1 MSTESSSEPSPRIVS
16 RELSEEERS
25 RVAGIE
31 RLLSSVD
38 RASYRRTQAAL
49 SKEWGVSVRTIQRK
63 VKRWRDEGLSGLL
76 RQSRRDKGDRQ
87 TEEEWCK
94 YIIETWR
101 EGNKDGRRLSRAQVY
116 VRVRSRAMEQGK
128 ESHPSR
134 STVYRILGVEIEK
147 VRRKGRVGSIGWRGN
162 RLKIRTK
169 GGLEI
174 DVDSSNQVWQADHTQ
189 VDVLVVDQSGEVLGR
204 PWLTLVVDSY
214 SRCVMGF
221 HLGMEVPSASVVC
234 LGLRHGI
241 LPKRYSGWYGLV
253 HRWGTYG
260 VPSYLYTDN
269 GKDFRSSHVEQVA
282 NELGIVLCH
291 RRYPSEGGIVERP
304 FGSLNSELFSSL
316 PGYTSGSVAERPKEA
331 ASEACLSLW
340 ELERLI
346 VRYIVDSYNQKVDAR
361 MGDQSRIAR
370 WEGGCSGALA
380 VLGEREL
387 DICLMRR
394 ESRTVYRQG
403 YLQFA
408 NLVYR
413 GDCLG
418 GYAGEK
424 VVVRYNPRD
433 ITTLLVY
440 QEEEGKDV
448 FVARA
453 HAQDLETEQLSLAEA
468 KAMSRRIREQ
478 GRLVSNQSIL
488 SEVVSR
494 DREVSRIQQE
504 KQQSSMSPGEEER
517 PCADKGMFEAKGFPE
532 PGTEQDGE
540 RRSPKDGSMR
550 LQESSELM
558 AEQLLLQESSSP
570 SPSSSPASSTE
581 KNDDEAG
588 VIPYDQ
594 IPDVEVYSVDE
605 LWDGRIARW

>member
-1 MSTESSSEPSPRIVS
+1 MSAEELCESGVEIVS
-16 RELSEEERS
+16 RELSDEERS
-25 RVAGIE
+25 RVRGIE
-31 RLLSSVD
+31 RLLSSGD
-38 RASYRRTQAAL
+38 RLSYRQTQEEL
-49 SKEWGVSVRTIQRK
+49 SQAWGVSVRTIQRM
-63 VKRWRDEGLSGLL
+63 VKRWREEGLSGLL
-76 RQSRRDKGDRQ
+76 RQPRRDKGDRQ
-87 TEEEWCK
+87 TEKEWCE

-116 VRVRSRAMEQGK
+116 VRVRSRAMEQG
-128 ESHPSR
+128 EGGYPSR
-134 STVYRILGVEIEK
+134 STVYRILGPEIEK
-147 VRRKGRVGSIGWRGN
+147 AGRKGRVESIGWRGN

-189 VDVLVVDQSGEVLGR
+189 VDVLVVDQSGAVLGR

-241 LPKRYSGWYGLV
+241 LPKRYSSAYGLM
-253 HRWGTYG
+253 HRWATYG

-291 RRYPSEGGIVERP
+291 RRYPSDGGIVERV

-316 PGYTSGSVAERPKEA
+316 PGYTSGSVEERPPEA
-331 ASEACLSLW
+331 ESEACLSLW
-340 ELERLI
+340 ELERLL
-346 VRYIVDSYNQKVDAR
+346 VRHIVDSYNSKVDAR

-394 ESRTVYRQG
+394 ESRTVYRHG

-424 VVVRYNPRD
+424 VVIRYNPRD

-468 KAMSRRIREQ
+468 KAMSRRIRER

-488 SEVVSR
+488 SEVLSR
-494 DREVSRIQQE
+494 DREVRRIQQE
-504 KQQSSMSPGEEER
+504 KQQGSKPPVEQGH
-517 PCADKGMFEAKGFPE
+517 PCSAKGVSEPKGLTE
-532 PGTEQDGE
+532 PGFD
-540 RRSPKDGSMR
+540 KDKELS
-550 LQESSELM
+550 QASSELT
-558 AEQLLLQESSSP
+558 AEQLLLH
-570 SPSSSPASSTE
+570 
-581 KNDDEAG
+581 
-588 VIPYDQ
+588 
-594 IPDVEVYSVDE
+594 
-605 LWDGRIARW
+605 

>member
-1 MSTESSSEPSPRIVS
+1 M
-16 RELSEEERS
+16 
-25 RVAGIE
+25 
-31 RLLSSVD
+31 D
-38 RASYRRTQAAL
+38 
-49 SKEWGVSVRTIQRK
+49 
-63 VKRWRDEGLSGLL
+63 
-76 RQSRRDKGDRQ
+76 
-87 TEEEWCK
+87 
-94 YIIETWR
+94 
-101 EGNKDGRRLSRAQVY
+101 
-116 VRVRSRAMEQGK
+116 
-128 ESHPSR
+128 H
-134 STVYRILGVEIEK
+134 
-147 VRRKGRVGSIGWRGN
+147 
-162 RLKIRTK
+162 
-169 GGLEI
+169 
-174 DVDSSNQVWQADHTQ
+174 SNQVWQADHTQ

-204 PWLTLVVDSY
+204 PWLTLLVDSY
-214 SRCVMGF
+214 SRCIMGF

-241 LPKRYSGWYGLV
+241 LPKRYSGAYGLV

-269 GKDFRSSHVEQVA
+269 GKDFRSSHVEQVS

-304 FGSLNSELFSSL
+304 FGTMNSELFSSL
-316 PGYTSGSVAERPKEA
+316 PGYTSSSVVERPKEA
-331 ASEACLSLW
+331 GSEACLSLW
-340 ELERLI
+340 QLERLI
-346 VRYIVDSYNQKVDAR
+346 VGYIVDSYNQKVDAR
-361 MGDQSRIAR
+361 MGDQSRISR
-370 WEGGCSGALA
+370 WEGGCTGALA

-394 ESRTVYRQG
+394 ESRTVYRRG

-424 VVVRYNPRD
+424 VVIRYNPRD

-488 SEVVSR
+488 SEVLSR

-504 KQQSSMSPGEEER
+504 KPQGSKSPLDQEN
-517 PCADKGMFEAKGFPE
+517 PCTCRHNG
-532 PGTEQDGE
+532 
-540 RRSPKDGSMR
+540 RRFRNSVLAS
-550 LQESSELM
+550 ES
-558 AEQLLLQESSSP
+558 
-570 SPSSSPASSTE
+570 
-581 KNDDEAG
+581 
-588 VIPYDQ
+588 
-594 IPDVEVYSVDE
+594 
-605 LWDGRIARW
+605 

>member
-1 MSTESSSEPSPRIVS
+1 MSNEPVNLEGLNERDKSRVRALQELLRYVGTSEYVAAQKRVAQRLGLSVRSVQRLLQRWRAEGLRGVVRKGRS
-16 RELSEEERS
+16 DRGKSQLSE
-25 RVAGIE
+25 
-31 RLLSSVD
+31 
-38 RASYRRTQAAL
+38 T
-49 SKEWGVSVRTIQRK
+49 
-63 VKRWRDEGLSGLL
+63 WRE
-76 RQSRRDKGDRQ
+76 
-87 TEEEWCK
+87 
-94 YIIETWR
+94 YILATWR

-116 VRVRSRAMEQGK
+116 VRVRAHASEQGM
-128 ESHPSR
+128 ESHPSHM
-134 STVYRILGVEIEK
+134 SVYRLLGPEIEK
-147 VRRKGRVGSIGWRGN
+147 ARRKGRVGSIGWRGN

-169 GGLEI
+169 GGIEI
-174 DVDSSNQVWQADHTQ
+174 DVDHSNQVWQADHTQ
-189 VDVLVVDQSGEVLGR
+189 VDVLVVDQSGAVLGR

-214 SRCVMGF
+214 SRCLMGF
-221 HLGMEVPSASVVC
+221 HLGMEGPSASVVC

-291 RRYPSEGGIVERP
+291 RRYPSDGGIVERP
-304 FGSLNSELFSSL
+304 FGTLNSELFSSL
-316 PGYTSGSVAERPKEA
+316 PGYTSGSIAERPKEA
-331 ASEACLSLW
+331 EREACLSLW

-346 VRYIVDSYNQKVDAR
+346 VRYIVDRYNQKVDAR

-370 WEGGCSGALA
+370 WDGGCSGALA

-394 ESRTVYRQG
+394 ESRRVYRRG

-413 GDCLG
+413 GDCLE
-418 GYAGEK
+418 GYAGEQ
-424 VVVRYNPRD
+424 VVIRYNPRD

-440 QEEEGKDV
+440 QEAEGQDV

-468 KAMSRRIREQ
+468 KATSRRIREQ

-494 DREVSRIQQE
+494 DRAVSRIQQE
-504 KQQSSMSPGEEER
+504 KQQGSDLPV
-517 PCADKGMFEAKGFPE
+517 E
-532 PGTEQDGE
+532 P
-540 RRSPKDGSMR
+540 
-550 LQESSELM
+550 
-558 AEQLLLQESSSP
+558 
-570 SPSSSPASSTE
+570 
-581 KNDDEAG
+581 
-588 VIPYDQ
+588 
-594 IPDVEVYSVDE
+594 
-605 LWDGRIARW
+605 RIHVL